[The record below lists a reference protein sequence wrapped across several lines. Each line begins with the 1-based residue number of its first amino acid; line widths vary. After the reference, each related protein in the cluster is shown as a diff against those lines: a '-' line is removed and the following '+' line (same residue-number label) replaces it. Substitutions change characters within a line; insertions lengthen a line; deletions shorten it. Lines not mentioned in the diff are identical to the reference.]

1 MNKTSTFQQKF
12 PWRLMT
18 FLAIGVAVAAIAP
31 YATFNPD
38 NFNNATARY
47 ATESVFCQVGL
58 YIHIFASGIALVL
71 GPFQFLSGLR
81 TRRPSIHRWMGRIY
95 LTGVLLG
102 GLSAFIIAPGII
114 SGMVGEIG
122 LLSLASLWLW
132 TGWMAY
138 RNIRAGHVQIHRD
151 WMTRNYAL
159 TFSAVTLRLWLGTLI
174 GTQIPFLET
183 RYAGDFDALFVEVY
197 RVVMWLA
204 WVPNLMVAEMIIQR
218 RRTKQ
223 LTLELQSATARLQ
236 SSSS

>member
-1 MNKTSTFQQKF
+1 MNKTTTFKQKF
-12 PWRLMT
+12 PWGLMT
-18 FLAIGVAVAAIAP
+18 FFAIGIAIAAIAP
-31 YATFNPD
+31 YATFNTD

-47 ATESVFCQVGL
+47 ATESLFRQVGL
-58 YIHIFASGIALVL
+58 YVHIFASGIALVL

-102 GLSAFIIAPGII
+102 GLSAFVIAPGII

-138 RNIRAGHVQIHRD
+138 RNIRARHIQVHRD

-159 TFSAVTLRLWLGTLI
+159 TFAAVTLRLWLGTLI
-174 GTQIPFLET
+174 ATQIPFLET

-204 WVPNLMVAEMIIQR
+204 WVPNLIVAEMIVQR
-218 RRTKQ
+218 RRTSQ
-223 LTLELQSATARLQ
+223 LVLESQSVIKRLQ